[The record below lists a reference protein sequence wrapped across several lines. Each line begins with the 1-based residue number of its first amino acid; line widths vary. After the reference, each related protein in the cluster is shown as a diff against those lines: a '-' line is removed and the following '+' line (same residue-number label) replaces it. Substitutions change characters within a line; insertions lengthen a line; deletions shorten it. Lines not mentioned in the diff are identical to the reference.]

1 MTYLAIAGNA
11 ATPFY
16 ATVGD
21 ISGNWGGGNGGWV
34 GPLVLAGV
42 SQIGANFF
50 SGNTIVAPMTG
61 TYYIAARAN
70 VHEQHGGLNAGL
82 RLANYPRAP
91 FAGTVSAEAINPR
104 GSCEIAFSCLM
115 LMNVNES
122 AILQAYQSWGLSSSS
137 FYIAFIPTPDNRK

>member
-70 VHEQHGGLNAGL
+70 VNDQHGGLNAGL

-91 FAGTVSAEAINPR
+91 LAGTVRAEAVNPR
-104 GSCEIAFSCLM
+104 GRCRVCFSFLVV
-115 LMNVNES
+115 VNRDERR
-122 AILQAYQSWGLSSSS
+122 IRQAYQAGGLSSSS
-137 FYIAFIPTPDNRK
+137 FYI